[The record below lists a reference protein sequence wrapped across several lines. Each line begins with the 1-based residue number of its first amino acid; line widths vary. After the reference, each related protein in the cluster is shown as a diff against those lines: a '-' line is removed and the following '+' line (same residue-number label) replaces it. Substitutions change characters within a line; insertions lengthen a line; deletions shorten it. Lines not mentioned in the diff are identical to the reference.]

1 LSKRIFD
8 KATSVDEVALEKA
21 NFLILSPFGE
31 VTTRDG
37 EQQFEVVTPFEA
49 ETWSIVAGYADRPA
63 KGCADFERRE
73 DAIRALGTVGGGR
86 PCWYADSSEQFQI
99 NDFAVLASRI
109 SGPRVYVISATDIEW
124 DTDGKRVRGL
134 PKDSNSRS
142 NSARMKT
149 RARSR
154 KRWAIGSATNTTG
167 ALQDVSSR
175 APSFRAEE

>member
-1 LSKRIFD
+1 LSKRIFN
-8 KATSVDEVALEKA
+8 KATSVDEEALEQA

-49 ETWSIVAGYADRPA
+49 ETWSIVAGYADRPT
-63 KGCADFERRE
+63 KCCADFERRE
-73 DAIRALGTVGGGR
+73 DAICALGAVGGSR

-109 SGPRVYVISATDIEW
+109 SGPRVYVISATDIQW

-134 PKDSNSRS
+134 PKQIKFQIELGDDEDESEIEEKVCDWLSDQYDWCVAGCEFE
-142 NSARMKT
+142 SALVQ
-149 RARSR
+149 
-154 KRWAIGSATNTTG
+154 G
-167 ALQDVSSR
+167 
-175 APSFRAEE
+175 